1 MILIETVAAALVGLA
16 VVALIIGPLA
26 GQGSVAPPTIDE
38 PEDIE
43 ETPKGLALAAL
54 REIEFD
60 RETGKLSDDDY
71 QGLKTRYTAEAL
83 ALLRAEA
90 AGKVEG
96 EEGTAGQAAR
106 SAGSEASASDAHSAA
121 PVADPVEALIADR
134 VRQLQTGMARCPTC
148 GPRPESDALFC
159 STCGRSLTVGGCVE
173 CGAPLV
179 PGSRFCENCGVAV
192 AK

>member
-1 MILIETVAAALVGLA
+1 MILLETVAAALVGLA

-26 GQGSVAPPTIDE
+26 GQGSAASATIDE
-38 PEDIE
+38 PEDLE
-43 ETPKGLALAAL
+43 ETPKGVALAAL

-60 RETGKLSDDDY
+60 RATGKLSDEDY
-71 QGLKTRYTAEAL
+71 DGLKAKYTSEAL
-83 ALLRAEA
+83 AVLRAEGAEKGGNAGAAEA
-90 AGKVEG
+90 AGG
-96 EEGTAGQAAR
+96 A
-106 SAGSEASASDAHSAA
+106 EASP
-121 PVADPVEALIADR
+121 PVAAVATDSAPDPVEALIADR

-159 STCGRSLTVGGCVE
+159 STCGRSLTVGGCGE

-192 AK
+192 AR

>member
-1 MILIETVAAALVGLA
+1 MMLLQAVAAALVGLA

-26 GQGSVAPPTIDE
+26 GRGTPPPPTVDE
-38 PEDIE
+38 PEDLE
-43 ETPKGLALAAL
+43 ETPKGLALSAL

-60 RETGKLSDDDY
+60 RATGKLSDEDY
-71 QGLKTRYTAEAL
+71 HALKTKYTAEAL
-83 ALLRAEA
+83 ALLRAEETGA
-90 AGKVEG
+90 AESAGKA
-96 EEGTAGQAAR
+96 EGTGGA
-106 SAGSEASASDAHSAA
+106 SAGPGLPAAASPA
-121 PVADPVEALIADR
+121 ADPVEALIADR

-159 STCGRSLTVGGCVE
+159 SSCGRSLAVGGCAE

-192 AK
+192 VK